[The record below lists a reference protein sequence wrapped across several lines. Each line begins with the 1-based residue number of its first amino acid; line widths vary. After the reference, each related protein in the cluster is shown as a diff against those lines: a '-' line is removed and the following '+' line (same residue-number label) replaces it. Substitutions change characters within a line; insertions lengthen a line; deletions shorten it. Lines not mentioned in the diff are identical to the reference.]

1 MNQPIP
7 PDDPPTSNQPSGE
20 TAPEPEP
27 EDKDPAGESAGGP
40 DQEKPTDADND
51 GAGNEALPPAAAP
64 RPRGGRVLA
73 VFAILIAIAAAAGS
87 AYIYWVT
94 QLASER
100 ADSVRS
106 DVSGDLAKLSH
117 KVSELDEQLRS
128 VETDRM
134 SDKTR
139 LEDLRKA
146 DSTLGNRLDTLES
159 RTARLANRET
169 EPAPADWRLSE
180 VDNLLR
186 IAGQQATLARDPQ
199 AALAALGQADS
210 LLRNMSDPLV
220 HRVRSQIADDMLAL
234 QSVPKPDVEGI
245 ALRLG
250 SLARRVDQL
259 PLKGHHEPGA
269 ERSGAD
275 EPSAGLA
282 RLKAKVKDFF
292 SSIFRVRSAEGP
304 ATPLLSPQESFF
316 LRRNLELELQAAR
329 IAVLEGEAPVYRAS
343 IASARQWTE
352 AYFRADDPGVRAFIS
367 ALSELEG
374 RQIAVEI
381 PDISGSL
388 EALRAAEA
396 AQTP

>member
-7 PDDPPTSNQPSGE
+7 PDDPSASTQTAVK
-20 TAPEPEP
+20 TAPESEP
-27 EDKDPAGESAGGP
+27 EDKGPVGESAGEP
-40 DQEKPTDADND
+40 DQERPTDADND
-51 GAGNEALPPAAAP
+51 GSGNADLPPTPAP

-73 VFAILIAIAAAAGS
+73 VFAILIAVAAAAGS
-87 AYIYWVT
+87 AYIYWIT

-106 DVSGDLAKLSH
+106 DVSGDLAKLSRR
-117 KVSELDEQLRS
+117 VSELDEQLRS

-146 DSTLGNRLDTLES
+146 DNTLGDRLDALES

-169 EPAPADWRLSE
+169 APADWRLSE

-186 IAGQQATLARDPQ
+186 IASQQATLARDPQ
-199 AALAALGQADS
+199 AALAALVQADS
-210 LLRNMSDPLV
+210 LLRNMSDPV
-220 HRVRSQIADDMLAL
+220 VQRVRSQIADDMLAL

-259 PLKGHHEPGA
+259 PLKGRHERGVEQSGGNEPPG
-269 ERSGAD
+269 
-275 EPSAGLA
+275 GLA

-329 IAVLEGEAPVYRAS
+329 IAVLEGETPVYRAS

-352 AYFRADDPGVRAFIS
+352 AYFLADDPGVGAFIS

-388 EALRAAEA
+388 EALRTAEA